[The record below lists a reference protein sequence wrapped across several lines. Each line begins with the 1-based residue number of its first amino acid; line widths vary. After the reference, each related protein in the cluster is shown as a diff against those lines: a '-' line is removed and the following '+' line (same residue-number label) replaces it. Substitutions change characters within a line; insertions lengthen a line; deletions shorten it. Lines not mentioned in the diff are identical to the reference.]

1 MCFIKRRSKGA
12 VSEEQD
18 VSSDTAAPS
27 WYRTLPGE
35 MYSKWP
41 KTDGEP
47 EEPVFLKHCTSLDM
61 EDEMLVNM
69 LTAYG
74 IPAVKL
80 YPSNGSFGVVVLG
93 MSAEGSDIYVPVSL
107 LPDALSLIGGEYND

>member
-1 MCFIKRRSKGA
+1 MCFIKRRSKATVGQ
-12 VSEEQD
+12 EQD
-18 VSSDTAAPS
+18 TSTGSAAPS

-35 MYSKWP
+35 TYSKWP
-41 KTDGEP
+41 KADGEP
-47 EEPVFLKHCTSLDM
+47 EQPVFLKHCTSLDM
-61 EDEMLVNM
+61 EDEMLINM

-93 MSAEGSDIYVPVSL
+93 MSAEGSDIYVPASL
-107 LPDALSLIGGEYND
+107 LSDALSLIGGENND